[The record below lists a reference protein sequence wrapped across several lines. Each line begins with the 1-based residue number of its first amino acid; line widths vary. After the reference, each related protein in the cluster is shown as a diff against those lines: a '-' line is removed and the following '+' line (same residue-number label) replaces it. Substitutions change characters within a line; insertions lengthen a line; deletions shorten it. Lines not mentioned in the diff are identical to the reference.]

1 MTPFRSIA
9 GNGMAPSAKTL
20 PEPLTL
26 DKGRTAR
33 PGKQL
38 KRVCWTK
45 RSYNGSGKE
54 RRSGGKFVCAP
65 WLSKLLNDIGF
76 LAESADSAVGPALFI
91 DGKFSRGETR
101 SRQKPESY
109 Q

>member
-1 MTPFRSIA
+1 MIPFRSIA

-26 DKGRTAR
+26 DKGERR
-33 PGKQL
+33 RGKQL

-45 RSYNGSGKE
+45 RSYNGSGQE

-65 WLSKLLNDIGF
+65 WLSKLLNNIGF

-91 DGKFSRGETR
+91 DGKFTRGETR
-101 SRQKPESY
+101 
-109 Q
+109 